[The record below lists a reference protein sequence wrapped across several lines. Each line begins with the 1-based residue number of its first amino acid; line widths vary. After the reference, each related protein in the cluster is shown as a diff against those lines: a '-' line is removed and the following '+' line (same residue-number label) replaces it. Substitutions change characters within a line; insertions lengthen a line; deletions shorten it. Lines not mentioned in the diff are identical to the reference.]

1 MHGDGRHNVNPPA
14 HSTQRLKLR
23 RFVAK
28 IALDNTPS
36 LALFCKLGFVK
47 TSECADFGEA
57 TLELNADGAFDSLFA
72 KLVASAGDIT
82 PVSGSDADPRGRS
95 AAPSGCESAN
105 TDADSDGVAR
115 SMRLEAAWDDI
126 EPAYSTYMLPDE

>member
-28 IALDNTPS
+28 IALDNAPS

-57 TLELNADGAFDSLFA
+57 TLELNADGAFDNLFD
-72 KLVASAGDIT
+72 KLIASAGDTT
-82 PVSGSDADPRGRS
+82 PVSESDADPRGRS
-95 AAPSGCESAN
+95 ASGCDTAN
-105 TDADSDGVAR
+105 TDDDSHGVAR

-126 EPAYSTYMLPDE
+126 KPAYSTYMLPDE